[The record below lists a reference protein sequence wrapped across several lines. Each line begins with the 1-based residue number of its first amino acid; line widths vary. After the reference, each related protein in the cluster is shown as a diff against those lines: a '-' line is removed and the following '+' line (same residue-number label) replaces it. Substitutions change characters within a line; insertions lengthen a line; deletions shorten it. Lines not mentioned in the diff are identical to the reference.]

1 MLQNFEHLKIV
12 VNFNTS
18 VSLRDQLLLS
28 WSQTNMK
35 NAELCDEKKVWLVR
49 DHKT

>member
-1 MLQNFEHLKIV
+1 MLQNLKIV
-12 VNFNTS
+12 VNFNKS
-18 VSLRDQLLLS
+18 VTVFSLRDQLLLS

-35 NAELCDEKKVWLVR
+35 NAELCDEKKVWLVQ